1 MQNKIMDNINFPM
14 AETSMFME
22 PIHSNYMGNV
32 HGGELMKLMDST
44 AGIAASKHAKGQ
56 VVTARVDEI
65 VFHKAI
71 HIGDL
76 VRCIAQV
83 AYVGNTSMQV
93 LVNVMVHRLGDYSDS
108 TTALTAFFTMVHMDY
123 DGKPKAV
130 VKLNPVTKEE
140 KFLYSLGEYKYR
152 AIRGK

>member
-1 MQNKIMDNINFPM
+1 MQNKIMENINFPM
-14 AETSMFME
+14 AETSLFME
-22 PIHSNYMGNV
+22 PIHSNYLGNV

-71 HIGDL
+71 NIGDL

-83 AYVGNTSMQV
+83 AYVRKHLDAGACQCHG
-93 LVNVMVHRLGDYSDS
+93 LQAWRL
-108 TTALTAFFTMVHMDY
+108 FR
-123 DGKPKAV
+123 
-130 VKLNPVTKEE
+130 LNYRAYC
-140 KFLYSLGEYKYR
+140 FLYNGPYGL
-152 AIRGK
+152 

>member
-1 MQNKIMDNINFPM
+1 
-14 AETSMFME
+14 
-22 PIHSNYMGNV
+22 
-32 HGGELMKLMDST
+32 
-44 AGIAASKHAKGQ
+44 
-56 VVTARVDEI
+56 
-65 VFHKAI
+65 
-71 HIGDL
+71 
-76 VRCIAQV
+76 
-83 AYVGNTSMQV
+83 MQV
-93 LVNVMVHRLGDYSDS
+93 LVNVMVYRLGDYSDS